1 MTIRNV
7 NVETENLIKRKEGL
21 VLAPY
26 LCPAKV
32 WTVGYGTIVYP
43 SWYMGGKRVGP
54 SDPPISIQMAL
65 DFLRSD
71 LDKFEAGVEGLLKR
85 PANDNEF
92 GAMVS
97 LTYNIGLAGFA
108 SSSVLRL
115 FNQGDKAGAMRSF
128 ALWNKADLN
137 GDGKVDQSEVVP
149 GLVVRR
155 KEEQTLFATPVV
167 TDISQLIPPPEPMPA
182 VEMPPELPMPQLV
195 LSDEK
200 GPVKTAVQSTTLQT
214 AAVAGGA
221 GAIGTVATTVSILDT
236 MNTATQVATAA
247 NTMATA
253 TAGTAQIAATAATGL
268 HSIGNMQIIALV
280 ASGVA
285 LAAIIYF
292 AVRYFN
298 KKRSTQ
304 VF

>member
-32 WTVGYGTIVYP
+32 WTIGYGTTIYP
-43 SWYMGGKRVGP
+43 SWYMGGKRVAP
-54 SDPPISIQMAL
+54 NDPPISAQMAL

-85 PANDNEF
+85 PANDNQF

-115 FNQGDKAGAMRSF
+115 FNQGDIAGAMRSF

-137 GDGKVDQSEVVP
+137 GDGKVDQAEIVE

-167 TDISQLIPPPEPMPA
+167 TDINQILPAPEPMPA

-200 GPVKTAVQSTTLQT
+200 GPVKTAIDSKTLQT
-214 AAVAGGA
+214 AAVAA
-221 GAIGTVATTVSILDT
+221 VATGATAVTTTASIVDT
-236 MNTATQVATAA
+236 MNTAAQVTQAA
-247 NTMATA
+247 NTVAVA
-253 TAGTAQIAATAATGL
+253 TAGTAQLATAGL
-268 HSIGNMQIIALV
+268 NAIGNLQMIALV

-285 LAAIIYF
+285 LAAIVYF
-292 AVRYFN
+292 AIRYFK
-298 KKRSTQ
+298 KKRHSQ

>member
-21 VLAPY
+21 VLSPY

-32 WTVGYGTIVYP
+32 WTVGYGTTVYP

-54 SDPPISIQMAL
+54 NDPPISAQMAL

-71 LDKFEAGVEGLLKR
+71 LDKFEMGVEGLLKR

-97 LTYNIGLAGFA
+97 LTYNIGLGGFA
-108 SSSVLRL
+108 GSSVLRL
-115 FNQGDKAGAMRSF
+115 FNQGDKVGAMRSF

-137 GDGKVDQSEVVP
+137 GDGKVDQAEVVP

-167 TDISQLIPPPEPMPA
+167 TDINQLIPPPEPMPA

-214 AAVAGGA
+214 AAVAG
-221 GAIGTVATTVSILDT
+221 VATAATAVTTTASIVDT
-236 MNTATQVATAA
+236 MNTAAQVTQAA

-253 TAGTAQIAATAATGL
+253 TAGTAQIASTGL
-268 HSIGNMQIIALV
+268 QAIGNLQMVALV

-285 LAAIIYF
+285 LAAIVFF

-298 KKRSTQ
+298 KKRRTQ
-304 VF
+304 VFE

>member
-1 MTIRNV
+1 MTVRNV

-21 VLAPY
+21 VLSPY

-32 WTVGYGTIVYP
+32 WTIGYGTTVYP
-43 SWYMGGKRVGP
+43 VWYMGGKRVGP
-54 SDPPISIQMAL
+54 NDPPISAQMAL

-71 LDKFEAGVEGLLKR
+71 LDKFEIGVESLLKR
-85 PANDNEF
+85 PANDNQF

-97 LTYNIGLAGFA
+97 LTYNIGLGGFA
-108 SSSVLRL
+108 GSTVLRL
-115 FNQGDKAGAMRSF
+115 FNAGDDAGAMRAF
-128 ALWNKADLN
+128 AMWNKADLN
-137 GDGKVDQSEVVP
+137 GNGKIEDSEVVP

-167 TDISQLIPPPEPMPA
+167 TDINKILPPVEPLPP
-182 VEMPPELPMPQLV
+182 VEMPPELPMPQAV

-200 GPVKTAVQSTTLQT
+200 GPVKAAVDSKTLQT
-214 AAVAGGA
+214 AAVAA
-221 GAIGTVATTVSILDT
+221 VATGATAVTTTASIVDT
-236 MNTATQVATAA
+236 MNTAAQVTQAA

-253 TAGTAQIAATAATGL
+253 TAGTAKIAATGL
-268 HSIGNMQIIALV
+268 NAIGNLQIVALIG
-280 ASGVA
+280 SGVA

-292 AVRYFN
+292 GIRFY
-298 KKRSTQ
+298 KKLRAAK